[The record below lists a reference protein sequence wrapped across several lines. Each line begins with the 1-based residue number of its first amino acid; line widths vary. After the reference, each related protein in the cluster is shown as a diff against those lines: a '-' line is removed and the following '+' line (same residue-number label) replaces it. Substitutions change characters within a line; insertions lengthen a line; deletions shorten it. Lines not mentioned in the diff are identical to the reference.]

1 MVCYLPCCWTR
12 DRVSDGLSRDFVS
25 TYWPNPDTPGSKV
38 RNMYDRIAAADTSAA
53 DGGTADTGAVKT
65 NGQPNGVAVKQE

>member
-1 MVCYLPCCWTR
+1 MVCHLPGCWTT
-12 DRVSDGLSRDFVS
+12 DRVTDHLSRDFVS

-53 DGGTADTGAVKT
+53 NGGTADAGAAKT
-65 NGQPNGVAVKQE
+65 NGQPNGIAVKQE

>member
-1 MVCYLPCCWTR
+1 MVCHLPDCWTR
-12 DRVSDGLSRDFVS
+12 DRVTNPLSRDFVS

-53 DGGTADTGAVKT
+53 SGGTADAGAAKT
-65 NGQPNGVAVKQE
+65 NGQLNGIAVKQE